1 MMTIKRRTFI
11 QTSGPAFAALTL
23 APAAA
28 GGAGAAGAPPPAAV
42 AQATTF
48 GRDPLYDQLW
58 RDPAIV
64 ERIGQDTRRHRMS
77 FATLRFVDR
86 QGKPLPNVEVEV
98 AQVSHDFLF
107 GANVFML
114 GGFDT
119 PDRNRRFEQTF
130 VSLFNFA
137 TVPFYWSDLEP
148 EQGKPRFAKDSAPIY
163 RRPPPDAVLEF
174 CEAHGITPKGHPLI
188 WQQYV
193 PAWLPK
199 DAAELLPLMRRRFEE
214 IAARYGNRI
223 KTWEVVNEAV
233 ARYRHPEVVLPKD
246 YVYTSLR
253 EAERIFPASSKLMVN
268 ETTRAFGE
276 FSFEDSA
283 YFLLLQN
290 QLLRGSRIDAVGLQ
304 FHLFSE
310 QQYAEML
317 AGKVMAPDYLFRVL
331 DQYAELRRPIQIT
344 EITIPTLPNTGPGE
358 RDQAEAVKNL
368 YRLWFSHPSVEAIT
382 WWNVV
387 DGTAVKGEDKWR
399 GGLFREDFSP
409 KPSHAVLDE
418 LINKEW
424 RTNLTLRADGAAA
437 AKFQGFRGRY
447 RITARRDGRSVAKEI
462 HLSGTGTND
471 FTIEF

>member
-1 MMTIKRRTFI
+1 MLL
-11 QTSGPAFAALTL
+11 S
-23 APAAA
+23 
-28 GGAGAAGAPPPAAV
+28 V
-42 AQATTF
+42 EVF
-48 GRDPLYDQLW
+48 GREPLYDRLW
-58 RDPAIV
+58 RDPANV
-64 ERIGQDTRRHRMS
+64 ERIEQDTRRHRMS
-77 FATLRFVDR
+77 FATLRIVD
-86 QGKPLPNVEVEV
+86 QQSKPLSNVEIEI
-98 AQVSHDFLF
+98 AQISHDFLF
-107 GANVFML
+107 GANIFML
-114 GGFDT
+114 GGFGT
-119 PDRNRRFEQTF
+119 PDRNRRFEQMF
-130 VSLFNFA
+130 VGLFNFA

-148 EQGKPRFAKDSAPIY
+148 ERGKPRFAKDSAPIY

-199 DAAELLPLMRRRFEE
+199 DGDEVLPLMRQRFEQ
-214 IAARYGNRI
+214 IAARYSSRI
-223 KTWEVVNEAV
+223 KIWEVVNEAV
-233 ARYRHPEVVLPKD
+233 ARHRHPEVILPKD

-253 EAERIFPASSKLMVN
+253 EAARIFPVSSKLMVN
-268 ETTRAFGE
+268 ETTRAFSE

-317 AGKVMAPDYLFRVL
+317 AGKTLTPDYLFRVL

-368 YRLWFSHPSVEAIT
+368 YRLWFSHPNVEAIT
-382 WWNVV
+382 WWNTV

-399 GGLFREDFSP
+399 GGFLREDFST
-409 KPSHAVLDE
+409 KPSFEALND

-424 RTNLTLRADGAAA
+424 RTNLTGKANEDGTAR
-437 AKFQGFRGRY
+437 FQGFHGRY
-447 RITARRDGRSVAKEI
+447 RITVKRNGRVAVKEI
-462 HLSGTGTND
+462 HLSKTGAND
-471 FTIEF
+471 FIVQL